1 MFDWIRARRRHRDQA
16 HAAYHKIVEAAR
28 TPRIYTEWGVAD
40 SFDGRFDSVA
50 LHAFL
55 VLRRIRAEGPEWAAF
70 GQALFD
76 LMFKDFDQVLRE
88 QGVGDMGVGK
98 RVKQMVEAFYGRVI
112 AYEDALQS
120 GGRDELKA
128 AIKRNLYRDAATA
141 DDSLQP
147 VCDYILAANDY
158 LAETRI
164 EDIAAGRFGFRAKE
178 AERVA

>member
-1 MFDWIRARRRHRDQA
+1 MFDWIRARRRRRDQA

-98 RVKQMVEAFYGRVI
+98 RVKQMVEAFYGRVT

-128 AIKRNLYRDAATA
+128 AIKRNLYRDSEIG
-141 DDSLQP
+141 DDSLQK

-164 EDIAAGRFGFRAKE
+164 EDIAAGRFGFRARE